1 MGKFAASYCLNFII
15 FSHNLK
21 VLNVHTQFQHLLI
34 ITSKPTRKN
43 RFLAKGR
50 GELLSFIKIN
60 THGVHYISSSKKMC
74 AIMQ

>member
-1 MGKFAASYCLNFII
+1 MCTRSFNS
-15 FSHNLK
+15 
-21 VLNVHTQFQHLLI
+21 LLI

-74 AIMQ
+74 AKMQ